1 MNSMRTYGSR
11 FSGFVMFVLGIVL
24 IGVLVFLTFRS
35 SNQDEGFVDEGA
47 TVSDSSFVLD
57 GEGALPSD
65 ETSTTDDLTIVGSN
79 TSSSDGQVAASV
91 DSNSDALPNTGPG
104 QTLLTIAI
112 LSLLSGVGSAYWY
125 SRNGLVVSA
134 KTANR

>member
-11 FSGFVMFVLGIVL
+11 FSGLVMFVLGVVL
-24 IGVLVFLTFRS
+24 IGMLVFLTFRS

-65 ETSTTDDLTIVGSN
+65 ETSTTDDLTIVGSIASN
-79 TSSSDGQVAASV
+79 SDGQVAANV
-91 DSNSDALPNTGPG
+91 DSNSDVLPNTGPG
-104 QTLLTIAI
+104 QTLLIIAI

-125 SRNGLVVSA
+125 SRSGLVISA
-134 KTANR
+134 KTTRR

>member
-1 MNSMRTYGSR
+1 MRTYGSR

-57 GEGALPSD
+57 GEGTLPSD

-134 KTANR
+134 KTISR